1 MTAAGSG
8 KAEASRRTR
17 RVGRCVPGRSQAA
30 ARIKVRDVGIDEVSS
45 RESRAKEKTFLEI
58 RPTPP

>member
-8 KAEASRRTR
+8 KAEASRTR
-17 RVGRCVPGRSQAA
+17 RVGRCVPGRSQGV
-30 ARIKVRDVGIDEVSS
+30 ARIKVQDVGIDEVLS
-45 RESRAKEKTFLEI
+45 RGSRAKEEMFLEI